1 MMKAR
6 IYISGQASSVFAIKR
21 HLHGYSS
28 KKDGRFNS
36 VYYYY
41 DTVGA
46 AKKDLVSAWSEIKDC
61 EYPSDRDGMGYK
73 RESLQYDAA
82 TAVIERSNEY

>member
-1 MMKAR
+1 MKAR
-6 IYISGQASSVFAIKR
+6 IYISGQVSSVFTITR

-36 VYYYY
+36 FYLYY

-46 AKKDLVSAWSEIKDC
+46 AKKDLASAWSEVKDSDC
-61 EYPSDRDGMGYK
+61 PSNNDGMGYR
-73 RESLQYDAA
+73 RESLRYDAA

>member
-1 MMKAR
+1 MKAR
-6 IYISGQASSVFAIKR
+6 IYISGQASSVFTIKR
-21 HLHGYSS
+21 HLHDYSS

-36 VYYYY
+36 FCLYY

-46 AKKDLVSAWSEIKDC
+46 AKKDLGSAWSEIKDC
-61 EYPSDRDGMGYK
+61 ECPSDSDGMGYR
-73 RESLQYDAA
+73 RECLRYDAA

>member
-1 MMKAR
+1 MKAR
-6 IYISGQASSVFAIKR
+6 IYISGQVSSVVAIKR
-21 HLHGYSS
+21 HLHDYSS

-36 VYYYY
+36 CYYYY

-46 AKKDLVSAWSEIKDC
+46 AKKDLASAWSEIKDC
-61 EYPSDRDGMGYK
+61 ECPSDSDGMGYR
-73 RESLQYDAA
+73 RESLRYDAA